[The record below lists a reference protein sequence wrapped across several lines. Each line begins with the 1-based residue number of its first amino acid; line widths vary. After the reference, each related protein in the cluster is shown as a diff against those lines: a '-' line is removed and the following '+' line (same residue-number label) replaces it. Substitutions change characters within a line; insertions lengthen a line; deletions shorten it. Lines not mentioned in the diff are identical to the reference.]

1 MTNLLLAGLHQLFC
15 FSALLL
21 LGLQRKGL
29 VYQIENSVKIMK
41 YKKKD
46 RLEKIAMLKEDYKLK
61 VHEVLLANQDV
72 VDQKNACDLAEEISN
87 MMFVT
92 NMQTL
97 ISEIS
102 VLESVHIDDKDS
114 VTNFYSK
121 LLQEDEQV

>member
-1 MTNLLLAGLHQLFC
+1 
-15 FSALLL
+15 
-21 LGLQRKGL
+21 
-29 VYQIENSVKIMK
+29 MK

-72 VDQKNACDLAEEISN
+72 VDQKNASDLAEEISN

-121 LLQEDEQV
+121 LLQEDEQI

>member
-1 MTNLLLAGLHQLFC
+1 
-15 FSALLL
+15 
-21 LGLQRKGL
+21 
-29 VYQIENSVKIMK
+29 MK

-61 VHEVLLANQDV
+61 VHEVLLNNQDV

-102 VLESVHIDDKDS
+102 VLEAVDEDDRNS
-114 VTNFYSK
+114 VTNLYSK
-121 LLQEDEQV
+121 MLQDDEQV

>member
-1 MTNLLLAGLHQLFC
+1 
-15 FSALLL
+15 
-21 LGLQRKGL
+21 
-29 VYQIENSVKIMK
+29 MK

>member
-1 MTNLLLAGLHQLFC
+1 
-15 FSALLL
+15 
-21 LGLQRKGL
+21 
-29 VYQIENSVKIMK
+29 MK

-114 VTNFYSK
+114 VTNFYIK

>member
-1 MTNLLLAGLHQLFC
+1 
-15 FSALLL
+15 
-21 LGLQRKGL
+21 
-29 VYQIENSVKIMK
+29 MK

-72 VDQKNACDLAEEISN
+72 VDQKNASDLAEEISN

-102 VLESVHIDDKDS
+102 VLESVHVDDKDS

>member
-1 MTNLLLAGLHQLFC
+1 
-15 FSALLL
+15 
-21 LGLQRKGL
+21 
-29 VYQIENSVKIMK
+29 MK

-72 VDQKNACDLAEEISN
+72 VDQKNASDLAEEISN

-102 VLESVHIDDKDS
+102 VLESVHVDDKDS
-114 VTNFYSK
+114 VTNFYIK

>member
-1 MTNLLLAGLHQLFC
+1 MTSLLLAGLHQLFC

-61 VHEVLLANQDV
+61 VHEVLLANQNV

-121 LLQEDEQV
+121 LLQEYEQV

>member
-114 VTNFYSK
+114 VTNFYIK

>member
-1 MTNLLLAGLHQLFC
+1 MTSLLLAGLHQLFC

-61 VHEVLLANQDV
+61 VHEVLLANQNV

>member
-1 MTNLLLAGLHQLFC
+1 
-15 FSALLL
+15 
-21 LGLQRKGL
+21 
-29 VYQIENSVKIMK
+29 MK

-61 VHEVLLANQDV
+61 VHEVLLNNQDV

-102 VLESVHIDDKDS
+102 VLEAVDEDDMNS
-114 VTNFYSK
+114 VTNLYSK
-121 LLQEDEQV
+121 MLQDDEQV

>member
-1 MTNLLLAGLHQLFC
+1 
-15 FSALLL
+15 
-21 LGLQRKGL
+21 
-29 VYQIENSVKIMK
+29 MK

-61 VHEVLLANQDV
+61 VHEVLLNNQDV
-72 VDQKNACDLAEEISN
+72 VNQKNASDLAEEISN

-102 VLESVHIDDKDS
+102 VLEAVDEDDRNS
-114 VTNFYSK
+114 VTNLYSK
-121 LLQEDEQV
+121 MLQDDEQV

>member
-1 MTNLLLAGLHQLFC
+1 
-15 FSALLL
+15 
-21 LGLQRKGL
+21 
-29 VYQIENSVKIMK
+29 MK

-72 VDQKNACDLAEEISN
+72 VDQKNACALAEEISN

-102 VLESVHIDDKDS
+102 VLQVVDEDDRNN

-121 LLQEDEQV
+121 LLQDDEQV

>member
-1 MTNLLLAGLHQLFC
+1 
-15 FSALLL
+15 
-21 LGLQRKGL
+21 
-29 VYQIENSVKIMK
+29 MK

-102 VLESVHIDDKDS
+102 VLEAVDEDDRNS
-114 VTNFYSK
+114 VTNLYSK
-121 LLQEDEQV
+121 MLQDDEQV

>member
-1 MTNLLLAGLHQLFC
+1 
-15 FSALLL
+15 
-21 LGLQRKGL
+21 
-29 VYQIENSVKIMK
+29 MK

-72 VDQKNACDLAEEISN
+72 VDQKNACDLADEISN
-87 MMFVT
+87 MMFVM
-92 NMQTL
+92 NIQTL

-121 LLQEDEQV
+121 LLQEDE

>member
-1 MTNLLLAGLHQLFC
+1 
-15 FSALLL
+15 
-21 LGLQRKGL
+21 
-29 VYQIENSVKIMK
+29 MK

-72 VDQKNACDLAEEISN
+72 VDQKNASDLAEEISN

>member
-1 MTNLLLAGLHQLFC
+1 M
-15 FSALLL
+15 
-21 LGLQRKGL
+21 
-29 VYQIENSVKIMK
+29 E